1 MNKYLETS
9 IFILNLTEEVTDPII
24 YLTDRVHTSDIMAS
38 DILFILQKL

>member
-24 YLTDRVHTSDIMAS
+24 YLTDRVRTSDIMAS